1 MSHFFLEVEQGRK
14 SKIFSHIFRNL
25 SSVSEHILIKFTE
38 NGMEMQTMN
47 KPLTYLLV
55 LRLDKSWFIKY
66 ECKHYFTI
74 GINNEIIDKIF
85 KCMNGH
91 YIQMFVSQKDE
102 DNLNINFIKPDKI
115 EDDLKIFN
123 KEFTLSL
130 IDVEYE
136 ELKIPDDDFSVDIEM
151 ESKYFNQTIGELK
164 DFGDD
169 LEIICSEDKIQ
180 LNSTGD
186 NMVNMNTIMKFDDIL
201 SYEIDAGLVINT
213 TYNNKFLQEIGQF
226 MKINDELRIN
236 IKDNLPIKISCLINS
251 LSLEDTNKYEE
262 LKSKKNENI

>member
-1 MSHFFLEVEQGRK
+1 MFCV
-14 SKIFSHIFRNL
+14 IFS
-25 SSVSEHILIKFTE
+25 
-38 NGMEMQTMN
+38 
-47 KPLTYLLV
+47 
-55 LRLDKSWFIKY
+55 
-66 ECKHYFTI
+66 
-74 GINNEIIDKIF
+74 
-85 KCMNGH
+85 
-91 YIQMFVSQKDE
+91 
-102 DNLNINFIKPDKI
+102 
-115 EDDLKIFN
+115 KIFN

-136 ELKIPDDDFSVDIEM
+136 ELTIPDDDFSVDIEM

-226 MKINDELRIN
+226 MKINDEIRIN
-236 IKDNLPIKISCLINS
+236 IKKNSPIKISCFINS

-262 LKSKKNENI
+262 LKSKKMKISKDVEKLKSKHKGIKSLYESYKSRIKKKEKLSKKDTAQYNKINKVRNEIISDIEKIRVEKQEIMKKMDEIELMNIENPIQNKNYLVFYLAPKVDE